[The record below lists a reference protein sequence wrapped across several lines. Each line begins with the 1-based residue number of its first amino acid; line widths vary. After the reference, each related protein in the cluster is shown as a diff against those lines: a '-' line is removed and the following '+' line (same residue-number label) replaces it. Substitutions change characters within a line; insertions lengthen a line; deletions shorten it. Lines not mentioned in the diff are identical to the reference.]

1 MGTNRLSTMDLASR
15 SSLTFYN
22 SLKGEKVKRG
32 KAVETVAYT
41 GLKKGDKSKIEG
53 GE

>member
-15 SSLTFYN
+15 SSLTFYD

-32 KAVETVAYT
+32 KADT